1 VRQSRRGRFHTTRQR
16 KAHGEHREMPT
27 LTRHRELVE
36 VFVAEVGD
44 GLLVE
49 IGVIGVEG
57 IAEGGVH

>member
-1 VRQSRRGRFHTTRQR
+1 VRQTHRQIS
-16 KAHGEHREMPT
+16 HRAAEEGAQRT
-27 LTRHRELVE
+27 QRDVDATRHRKLVE

-57 IAEGGVH
+57 VAEGRVH